1 MVNSTKF
8 VYSGASTKSK
18 CPDAAMREFHGVQ
31 PLGVLTVLTRSGS
44 ESKRIRS
51 FKCYTF
57 TTVGRFPLTS
67 WTSTVVALHHDTLQK
82 LIWLFGENCQF
93 KCLFEVS
100 GEVCVVGFKFCIPKS
115 NILRWSCSK
124 NEKLKMI
131 HKHVLRNNLDAFLIP
146 RPTRIMA
153 THPGKWL
160 MTRATYSTNRCPI
173 NSHRKSLT
181 CCPFS
186 PAIPA
191 PPSSKGRAELFEL
204 HLWWLFVKSRIWAP
218 KVKVP
223 STSDSAWSCWPAP
236 IYKWSHKEEKDGKSN
251 EHSLTYW

>member
-1 MVNSTKF
+1 
-8 VYSGASTKSK
+8 
-18 CPDAAMREFHGVQ
+18 
-31 PLGVLTVLTRSGS
+31 
-44 ESKRIRS
+44 
-51 FKCYTF
+51 
-57 TTVGRFPLTS
+57 
-67 WTSTVVALHHDTLQK
+67 
-82 LIWLFGENCQF
+82 
-93 KCLFEVS
+93 
-100 GEVCVVGFKFCIPKS
+100 
-115 NILRWSCSK
+115 
-124 NEKLKMI
+124 MI

-204 HLWWLFVKSRIWAP
+204 YLWWPFVWPFVKSRIWAP
-218 KVKVP
+218 KGKVP
-223 STSDSAWSCWPAP
+223 STSDSAWSWYGSSTCSYLQTVKV
-236 IYKWSHKEEKDGKSN
+236 IKRRKMGN
-251 EHSLTYW
+251 QTNIV